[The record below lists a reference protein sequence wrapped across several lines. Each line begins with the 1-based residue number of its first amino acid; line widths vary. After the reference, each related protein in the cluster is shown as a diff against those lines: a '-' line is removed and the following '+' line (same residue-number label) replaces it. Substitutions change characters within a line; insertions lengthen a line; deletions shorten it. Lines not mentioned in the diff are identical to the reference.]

1 MQRLRAPNPPIVKG
15 STDTCVCVCV
25 CVYLLIMR
33 SWLIQLW
40 TQKSHDLPSTSWKPG
55 KARGVKGLRT
65 SGRQGRGCGGVWQ
78 GLLMRYT
85 AVQEQQTKK
94 LYITV
99 QTVR

>member
-40 TQKSHDLPSTSWKPG
+40 TQKSHDLPSTSWRPG
-55 KARGVKGLRT
+55 KARGVI
-65 SGRQGRGCGGVWQ
+65 
-78 GLLMRYT
+78 
-85 AVQEQQTKK
+85 QTKAK
-94 LYITV
+94 GMETRREDGANFSL
-99 QTVR
+99 RARKDEMRCSSSRS